1 MRKGHS
7 ILIGMLTVFVE
18 VAIGAWAGQSYAN
31 TLRPASLPP
40 AVLQNGT
47 PLHQIGKGSQ
57 SIFGL
62 KVYHV
67 TLWGVNERWSP
78 DQPHALDIESNRSVS
93 SGQLVDA
100 GAKEMTRLGVG
111 TPQQREAWRADLQR
125 LMPSVKSGDQLVVY
139 CAPNHKTLFYL
150 NGNERGEIADPQFGA
165 AFFSIWLDPRT
176 SNPSLRKSLLNH

>member
-1 MRKGHS
+1 MLKGHS
-7 ILIGMLTVFVE
+7 ISIQMLVVLLA
-18 VAIGAWAGQSYAN
+18 VAILAWTRPSQAN
-31 TLRPASLPP
+31 TTRAANLPP
-40 AVLQNGT
+40 AVVQNGQ

-67 TLWGVNERWSP
+67 TLWGVHERWSP
-78 DQPHALDIESNRSVS
+78 EEPHALDIESNRSVS

-150 NGNERGEIADPQFGA
+150 NGNERGEITDPAFGS

-176 SNPSLRKSLLNH
+176 SNPNLRKSLLNH